1 VIGGE
6 VYVFY
11 AEKAGEARATIK
23 HLRRAAAEKWLVSQW
38 NPPAGQERDFAL
50 SRKEWQSAH
59 RVIGKY
65 SRR

>member
-1 VIGGE
+1 MVGGE

-11 AEKAGEARATIK
+11 AERAGEARATIK
-23 HLRRAAAEKWLVSQW
+23 HLRRSNAEKWLVSQW
-38 NPPAGQERDFAL
+38 NQPAGQDNDFAL
-50 SRKEWQSAH
+50 SRKDWQWAH